1 MRNYNLQ
8 SGEMTPY
15 HIENIVKNDNGR
27 TFTTSLIVAEMFE
40 KEHKNVLRDIENL
53 ECSPNF
59 NQLNFEPV
67 DFSDSNFTAVDFSQR
82 NFAHTPYTS

>member
-59 NQLNFEPV
+59 NQLNFEPAENAERKIELCNY
-67 DFSDSNFTAVDFSQR
+67 FNMLFK
-82 NFAHTPYTS
+82 NWEKI